1 MSIPEERPETAA
13 EASAPAAKPPGP
25 VAPAPRQQQK
35 QEAAAAEENAP
46 TGIPT
51 GFPEPVTPDEPRERP
66 ADGKVRLAP
75 AGFGSL
81 TLPPLEPG
89 GETTEITAEGTDVD
103 EETAERAY
111 EAAQLAG
118 FTLREL

>member
-25 VAPAPRQQQK
+25 AAPAPRQQPK
-35 QEAAAAEENAP
+35 QEALAGTPAEP
-46 TGIPT
+46 PQIPT
-51 GFPEPVTPDEPRERP
+51 GFPEPVTPDEPRELA

-81 TLPPLEPG
+81 TVPPLEPG
-89 GETTEITAEGTDVD
+89 GETVVIGPEGTDVD

-111 EAAQLAG
+111 EAARLAG